1 MKTSAIYLFLF
12 FVALNA
18 HSQYYFRGEV
28 KDQKYNTLSNVKVF
42 AHSNKSIYKTGRD
55 GSFGIMLKQ
64 PYDSMTFSFEGYETV
79 TLLVKSDAWNGVM
92 LKQLS
97 TNVNINKSKLIS
109 ETKDRSQENR
119 ANWSISDETYFQLV
133 ENEFVDAI
141 KFPNTGFSLNVNKAS
156 YSNVRRFL
164 KGDSRVP
171 PDAVKI
177 EELVNYFNLHYR
189 KPDSGQVFK
198 IESQITDCPWNEKN
212 QLLFL
217 NINAHQLDLKDIP
230 PGNFVFLIDVSGSMD
245 TDNKLPLIKAAFQ
258 LFLKNLRPIDTVS
271 IVTYGGNVSIWMQP
285 TSGSEKELIGK
296 RIEELEAA
304 GDTPGES
311 AIRLA
316 YKLAAKTFIKDGNNR
331 VILATDGDFNVG
343 ETTEEALED
352 LIFQQRQTG
361 VYLTCLGVGMGNL
374 KDSKLQALAKKGNG
388 NYAYLDDLKE
398 AEKTLVQELTQT
410 MFAVAGDATFN
421 IKFNKSMVKEY
432 RLIGFDNRKEALLE
446 KGGGVLEGGEVGSGN
461 TTLAIFEI
469 VPTQENLLTKDFSKS
484 ENIATATIHYTIGKK
499 KDKHILDYN
508 VGHNYLAFNNI
519 DADLRFAAAVAL
531 FGIKLKQSA
540 YADAPWEVLYNL
552 ALSTAD
558 KGNYLQNEFVQLV
571 DIAWRLYEPNNK
583 RNKKRRKN

>member
-1 MKTSAIYLFLF
+1 MKTAAIYLFLF

-18 HSQYYFRGEV
+18 QSQYYFRGEV
-28 KDQKYNTLSNVKVF
+28 RDLKYNTISNVKVY
-42 AHSNKSIYKTGRD
+42 AHSNKSIYKSGRD

-64 PYDSMTFSFEGYETV
+64 PYDSMTFSLDGYETV
-79 TLLVKSDAWNGVM
+79 TLSVKSDAWNGVT

-97 TNVNINKSKLIS
+97 TGTANNKSKLIS
-109 ETKDRSQENR
+109 ETKDRSQQNR

-133 ENEFVDAI
+133 ENEFVDAVQ
-141 KFPNTGFSLNVNKAS
+141 FPNTGFSLNVNKAS

-164 KGDSRVP
+164 KSDSPVP

-189 KPDSGQVFK
+189 KPDSGHVFK
-198 IESQITDCPWNEKN
+198 IESQISDCPWNEKN

-217 NINAHQLDLKDIP
+217 NINAQQLNLKNIP

-245 TDNKLPLIKAAFQ
+245 TDNKLPLIKGAFQ
-258 LFLKNLRPIDTVS
+258 LFLKNLRSIDTVS
-271 IVTYGGNVSIWMQP
+271 IVTYGGSVAVWMQP
-285 TSGSEKELIGK
+285 TSGAEKEFISK
-296 RIEELEAA
+296 KIEELEAA

-316 YKLAAKTFIKDGNNR
+316 YRVATKTFIKNGTNR

-388 NYAYLDDLKE
+388 NYAYLDNIME
-398 AEKTLVQELTQT
+398 AEKTLVLELTQT
-410 MFAVAGDATFN
+410 MFAVAGEVTFN

-446 KGGGVLEGGEVGSGN
+446 QGGVLEGGEVGSGN
-461 TTLAIFEI
+461 STLAIFEI
-469 VPTQENLLTKDFSKS
+469 VPTQENILSKDFSKS
-484 ENIATATIHYTIGKK
+484 ENIAKATINYTLGKK
-499 KDKHILDYN
+499 K
-508 VGHNYLAFNNI
+508 
-519 DADLRFAAAVAL
+519 R
-531 FGIKLKQSA
+531 
-540 YADAPWEVLYNL
+540 
-552 ALSTAD
+552 
-558 KGNYLQNEFVQLV
+558 
-571 DIAWRLYEPNNK
+571 
-583 RNKKRRKN
+583 

>member
-12 FVALNA
+12 FAALNA
-18 HSQYYFRGEV
+18 QSQYYFRGEV
-28 KDQKYNTLSNVKVF
+28 RDQKYNTISNVKIY
-42 AHSNKSIYKTGRD
+42 AHSNKSIYKSGRD

-64 PYDSMTFSFEGYETV
+64 PYDSMTFSLEGYETV
-79 TLLVKSDAWNGVM
+79 TQSVKSDTWNGVT

-97 TNVNINKSKLIS
+97 NNIANNKSKLIS
-109 ETKDRSQENR
+109 ETKDRSQQNR

-133 ENEFVDAI
+133 ENEFVDAV

-164 KGDSRVP
+164 KSDSPVP

-189 KPDSGQVFK
+189 KPDSGQVFN
-198 IESQITDCPWNEKN
+198 IESQISDCPWNEKN

-245 TDNKLPLIKAAFQ
+245 TDNKLPLIKGAFQ
-258 LFLKNLRPIDTVS
+258 LFLKNLRAIDTVS

-285 TSGSEKELIGK
+285 TSGGEKEFIAK
-296 RIEELEAA
+296 KIEELEAA

-316 YKLAAKTFIKDGNNR
+316 YRLATKTFMKNGTNR

-398 AEKTLVQELTQT
+398 AEKTLVLELTQT
-410 MFAVAGDATFN
+410 MFAVAGEATFN

-432 RLIGFDNRKEALLE
+432 RLIGFDNRKEALLDQ
-446 KGGGVLEGGEVGSGN
+446 GGILEGGEVGSGN
-461 TTLAIFEI
+461 STLAIFEI
-469 VPTQENLLTKDFSKS
+469 VPTQENILSKDFSKS
-484 ENIATATIHYTIGKK
+484 ENIAKATINYTLGKK
-499 KDKHILDYN
+499 TDKYNLDYT
-508 VGHNYLAFNNI
+508 VPHNFKSFVTI
-519 DADLRFAAAVAL
+519 DKDLKFAATVAL

-540 YADAPWEVLYNL
+540 YANAPWEVLYNL

-558 KGNYLQNEFVQLV
+558 KDNYLQNEFLQLV
-571 DIAWRLYEPNNK
+571 NMAWRIYEPNIK
-583 RNKKRRKN
+583 RNKKKRRS